1 MILFLQIPLSE
12 ARLTDCT
19 LQVIDFEL
27 QAFEAEV
34 NSTLTVTK
42 REQAIDHCR
51 ANMRADFQ

>member
-27 QAFEAEV
+27 QVFEAEV
-34 NSTLTVTK
+34 NSTLTVAK
-42 REQAIDHCR
+42 LEQSIGRCR